1 MPYMRTIQLALIVAS
16 LMTIGT
22 VMAQN
27 ESSGDLQGI
36 SSEKGTM
43 QERRNDQAEQRA
55 QRREQR
61 RDNRAERTGDRAE
74 QRAQRREQRR
84 DNRAERKG
92 DRAEQRGQRS
102 GNRAGHSGRA
112 QRVSAGRSSRS
123 GR

>member
-1 MPYMRTIQLALIVAS
+1 MPYMRTIQLTLIVAS

-27 ESSGDLQGI
+27 ESSGDLQGM

-43 QERRNDQAEQRA
+43 QEHRNDQAEQKV

-74 QRAQRREQRR
+74 QR
-84 DNRAERKG
+84 G
-92 DRAEQRGQRS
+92 HRS

-112 QRVSAGRSSRS
+112 QRVSAGRFSRA
-123 GR
+123 RR